1 MAIIVTCECG
11 RKLSIKEEHAG
22 KDGICPN
29 CKRTFRIPQTD
40 VVEAPL
46 PAPRAVPVPV
56 PEPADSRP
64 ERLPEATPDRR
75 DGEAEEPREVR
86 DHGGGQL
93 PYDADFFVKAPREI
107 GPVISASTTLR
118 RGMRPWD
125 AGPRL
130 GLAFGVAFGGLL
142 IGALIDLA
150 ANVRNPFFLILW
162 PFGFAA
168 LAFGIA
174 MACTMFSHTCTYVGR
189 DGCARFVCSGDRDN
203 LSTDEVL
210 RFRDATELRTQQTLR
225 YVNGVYQNT
234 TYGYNWNDVGGRPRF
249 SVNGSHKHE
258 NGQPPTDDP
267 YHFARSA
274 ELAWTYYLLDDA
286 YRQIE
291 MGSTVPFNLS
301 SGKTIRLGRGVVL
314 FYWGDDRPEK
324 WDADEMRE
332 AELHQG
338 QVRLRHVDAKEG
350 WFSSSGIYKF
360 QFSELA
366 NAQLFFH
373 LMEKVVGVPVR

>member
-11 RKLSIKEEHAG
+11 RKLSIKEEMAG
-22 KDGICPN
+22 RDGRCPS
-29 CKRTFRIPQTD
+29 CQRVFRIPQPD
-40 VVEAPL
+40 VASEPVPVA
-46 PAPRAVPVPV
+46 RAVPVPEPI
-56 PEPADSRP
+56 PERPPERRP
-64 ERLPEATPDRR
+64 EAEAAP
-75 DGEAEEPREVR
+75 EEPREVR

-93 PYDADFFVKAPREI
+93 PYDADFFVKAPKEI

-125 AGPRL
+125 VGPRL
-130 GLAFGVAFGGLL
+130 GLAFGIAFAGL
-142 IGALIDLA
+142 IFGVFIDLA
-150 ANVRNPFFLILW
+150 ASVQNAFWIIVW

-168 LAFGIA
+168 LAFGIV
-174 MACTMFSHTCTYVGR
+174 MACTTFSHTCTYVGR
-189 DGCARFVCSGDRDN
+189 DGCARFVCSGDRDHI
-203 LSTDEVL
+203 STDEVF
-210 RFRDATELRTQQTLR
+210 RFRDGSELRTQQTLR

-234 TYGYNWNDVGGRPRF
+234 TYGYTWNDVGGRTRF
-249 SVNGSHKHE
+249 TVAGSHKYE
-258 NGQPPTDDP
+258 NGQPPTDDA

-286 YRQIE
+286 YRHID

-301 SGKTIRLGRGVVL
+301 SGKTIRLGRGHVL
-314 FYWGDDRPEK
+314 FYWNSDRPEK
-324 WDADEMRE
+324 WDAEEMRE

-338 QVRLRHVDAKEG
+338 QVRLRHREAKEG
-350 WFSSSGIYKF
+350 WFSSSGVYKF